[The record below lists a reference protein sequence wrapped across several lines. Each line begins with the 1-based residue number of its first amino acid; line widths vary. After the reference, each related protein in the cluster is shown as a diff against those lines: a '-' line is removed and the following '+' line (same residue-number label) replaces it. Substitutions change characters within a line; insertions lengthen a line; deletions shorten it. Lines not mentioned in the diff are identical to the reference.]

1 MINAIIMMHTI
12 TSPNITIPTAP
23 IAETTSMVTMIRII
37 AMIDSNKNKHISI
50 HPPFIKEAAKYAK
63 EKSLRFRRLN
73 SSVRFRFVPSN
84 PEVFLLQN
92 QPRLCRMPHNTQR
105 PSVR

>member
-23 IAETTSMVTMIRII
+23 IAETTSMVTMINII

-50 HPPFIKEAAKYAK
+50 PPFIKEAVKYAK
-63 EKSLRFRRLN
+63 RKEPTF
-73 SSVRFRFVPSN
+73 P
-84 PEVFLLQN
+84 
-92 QPRLCRMPHNTQR
+92 
-105 PSVR
+105 